1 MTLPSSQ
8 WFGSGL
14 GHIGSTSNF
23 GACTDD
29 LPCAADA
36 CCSMLWATPSVASTA
51 TNVAPTKRL
60 RLLIPLIFCLRLSSP
75 ECRPAHS
82 IHTRGSVGSVGSV
95 GSRGSEPRTWRTLR
109 TLRTSRTQL
118 SCLRGPAHPII
129 LVDFKGDHVRL
140 IPAAGPMG
148 RGFRAC
154 AAVSC
159 ARGDARARDSERR
172 HHSGLHQT

>member
-36 CCSMLWATPSVASTA
+36 RCSTLWAVPSVASTA

-60 RLLIPLIFCLRLSSP
+60 RLLIPLIFCLRLSFP

-82 IHTRGSVGSVGSV
+82 IHTRGSVGSRVLQVLVFSDL
-95 GSRGSEPRTWRTLR
+95 EPP
-109 TLRTSRTQL
+109 
-118 SCLRGPAHPII
+118 G
-129 LVDFKGDHVRL
+129 
-140 IPAAGPMG
+140 
-148 RGFRAC
+148 
-154 AAVSC
+154 
-159 ARGDARARDSERR
+159 
-172 HHSGLHQT
+172 